1 MNTDFLGKGFA
12 FPLSVNS
19 RGGITQSQQAQK
31 VRESILTILGTQYG
45 ERAMRPNFG
54 CNLESLVF
62 APNNRATANLAQYYV
77 EEGLNTWEP
86 RILLEEVRVTNDYD
100 NNRLLIQI
108 RYRLKSTY
116 EPQNLVYPF
125 YLEQQ
130 V

>member
-19 RGGITQSQQAQK
+19 RGGITSSQQAQK

-45 ERAMRPNFG
+45 ERVMRPNFG

-86 RILLEEVRVTNDYD
+86 RILLEEVGVTNDH
-100 NNRLLIQI
+100 NQNRLLIQI

-125 YLEQQ
+125 YLEQ
-130 V
+130 

>member
-12 FPLSVNS
+12 VPLRVNS
-19 RGGITQSQQAQK
+19 RGGITSSQQAQK

-45 ERAMRPNFG
+45 ERVMRPNFG

-86 RILLEEVRVTNDYD
+86 RILLEEVGVTNDYD
-100 NNRLLIQI
+100 QNRLVIQI

-125 YLEQQ
+125 YLEQ
-130 V
+130 